1 MLQTLE
7 GLISIIGELREEI
20 NHQQG
25 EINEL
30 VRARNMVANHHDIV
44 NNLQ

>member
-7 GLISIIGELREEI
+7 GLISIISELKDEI
-20 NHQQG
+20 NRQQG

-30 VRARNMVANHHDIV
+30 VRARKMVANHHDIV